1 MSHTLRQLPGQNRLA
16 RWLSQA
22 FASDK
27 RSHAYLLLGPEGSG
41 RFRLAMAMAGAALC
55 DEPVDGDACGACRSC
70 RRVESGNH
78 PDLHVYEPP
87 PDKTQFTTEV
97 IEQVNTDVFRRAYE
111 GGAKV
116 FVLKRIERMNTTT
129 ANRFLKTLEE
139 PPAGTL
145 FCLLGTS
152 ANNLLPTIVS
162 RCQTVR
168 PLPMGLEE
176 IRRILVDEHGY
187 KEDEAAMAASTSGGW
202 LDVALTLD
210 EGLMGEVRNF
220 ARTQLAKTTPEQ
232 NLDLSDSL
240 RQLCKDTASKGRA
253 RQNVIQAV
261 ELIRVL
267 WRDAL
272 AYKLQ
277 GSESPIEAVPAIAG
291 ARSEAKLV
299 ADLRAFGEAVAA
311 LRGNASIEPVL
322 DDLLLRV
329 G

>member
-1 MSHTLRQLPGQNRLA
+1 
-16 RWLSQA
+16 
-22 FASDK
+22 
-27 RSHAYLLLGPEGSG
+27 
-41 RFRLAMAMAGAALC
+41 
-55 DEPVDGDACGACRSC
+55 
-70 RRVESGNH
+70 
-78 PDLHVYEPP
+78 
-87 PDKTQFTTEV
+87 
-97 IEQVNTDVFRRAYE
+97 
-111 GGAKV
+111 
-116 FVLKRIERMNTTT
+116 
-129 ANRFLKTLEE
+129 
-139 PPAGTL
+139 
-145 FCLLGTS
+145 
-152 ANNLLPTIVS
+152 
-162 RCQTVR
+162 
-168 PLPMGLEE
+168 MGLEE

-202 LDVALTLD
+202 LDVALTLG
-210 EGLMGEVRNF
+210 EGLMGEVRRF
-220 ARTQLAKTTPEQ
+220 ARTQLARTTPEQ

-240 RQLCKDTASKGRA
+240 RQLCKDTASKGQA
-253 RQNVIQAV
+253 RQNTIQAV